1 MKSLTIAASLIAI
14 AAGSSN
20 ANEQLIWPPDD
31 QLPTGGTIPIKRLV
45 ESCKLESPITELCR
59 DLHTTLTEGMEQ

>member
-1 MKSLTIAASLIAI
+1 MKSLTIAAGLIAI

-20 ANEQLIWPPDD
+20 ASEQLIWPPDD
-31 QLPTGGTIPIKRLV
+31 QLPTGGTIPIKRMV
-45 ESCKLESPITELCR
+45 KACKLESPISDLCR

>member
-45 ESCKLESPITELCR
+45 ESCKLESPITK
-59 DLHTTLTEGMEQ
+59 